1 MKNRYCIGSK
11 LSEATFRALV
21 RAYFSGEKTEAAAK
35 SLKLSQATVKNLYRR
50 ITYRLIDGRKDF
62 AFFRELLTDCFE
74 TGGRRVESLM
84 RCLWEC
90 PGDKGYGGLPDRD
103 LCSECPFAVE
113 FRDFLNE
120 DHTALTMY
128 FARRS
133 LAPLSSFSFVNRA
146 AYIYGQDRAFFG
158 PPELRRQF
166 AKSFIDNLKIA
177 PLGSFGTK
185 EQIADRYVN
194 LKGVRPL
201 WHVVHHGEEYYL
213 PDHDML

>member
-90 PGDKGYGGLPDRD
+90 PGDKGYGGLPERD

-120 DHTALTMY
+120 DHAALTMY

-146 AYIYGQDRAFFG
+146 AYIYGKEHAFRG
-158 PPELRRQF
+158 PPEFHRQL
-166 AKSFIDNLKIA
+166 ASIFIKNLKAA
-177 PLGSFGTK
+177 PLGAAGSK

-201 WHVVHHGEEYYL
+201 WYVASHGEEYHL
-213 PDHDML
+213 PDHDMM

>member
-11 LSEATFRALV
+11 LPEATFRALV
-21 RAYFSGEKTEAAAK
+21 RAYFASEKTESAAR

-50 ITYRLIDGRKDF
+50 ITYRLIDGREDF

-74 TGGRRVESLM
+74 TGGRRVESLK

-103 LCSECPFAVE
+103 LCAECPFAVE
-113 FRDFLNE
+113 FRDFLEE
-120 DHTALTMY
+120 DHAALTTY
-128 FARRS
+128 FGRRS

-146 AYIYGQDRAFFG
+146 AYIYGQERSFRG
-158 PPELRRQF
+158 PPELRRRLAGIF
-166 AKSFIDNLKIA
+166 LKNLKAA
-177 PLGSFGTK
+177 PLGAAGTK

-201 WHVVHHGEEYYL
+201 WYVVSHGEEYHL
-213 PDHDML
+213 PDHDMM